1 VTERI
6 RLQAFAKVNYALEVL
21 GARPD
26 GYHELLTVF
35 QSISLYDEVEIE
47 RADRGFELVVEPKGA
62 ETGPPEKNTVYKAH
76 RLLTE
81 LTGGRIP
88 VRVLLRKGIPTGAGL
103 GGGSSDAAATLV
115 GLNELFGLE
124 LSDAELNEAGLGA
137 GADVPFCIGGGT
149 AVGRG
154 VGEVL
159 SPLPPPPPHHL
170 VVAKPAAGA
179 GTARIYRAYDERLGE
194 KKSSVAPVVKALREG
209 SLGTLAKGLGND
221 LTPVTSDIVPE
232 VRKLEEELLRAGALG
247 AAMSGTGTAVYAIF
261 GSAAE
266 ARATE
271 RRLRAPFVE
280 VCEPVAH
287 GVVILER

>member
-6 RLQAFAKVNYALEVL
+6 QLRAFAKVNYALEVL

-26 GYHELLTVF
+26 GYHELSTVF

-47 RADRGFELVVEPKGA
+47 RADRGFELVVEPEDA

-81 LTGGRIP
+81 LTRGRLP

-124 LSDAELNEAGLGA
+124 LSDAELKEAGLGA

-179 GTARIYRAYDERLGE
+179 GTARIYCAYDERLGE
-194 KKSSVAPVVKALREG
+194 KKSSVAPVVKALRER

-221 LTPVTSDIVPE
+221 LTPVTSDLVPE
-232 VRKLEEELLRAGALG
+232 VRKLEEDLLRAGALG

-261 GSAAE
+261 DSAPK
-266 ARATE
+266 ARTTT
-271 RRLRAPFVE
+271 RSLRAPFVE
-280 VCEPVAH
+280 VCEPVAN
-287 GVVILER
+287 GVVVLER